1 MSFLHKLLASLH
13 RPAEVEATY
22 DENLRAEDGFVPTSQ
37 IKSRGFLRIY

>member
-1 MSFLHKLLASLH
+1 MSFLHKLFASFHH
-13 RPAEVEATY
+13 RAEAAAMY